1 MPFEGLLDRFAAAT
15 SGVFPDNQ
23 EREDRVFDP
32 EAGEVGKDSTN
43 SFWKMDRD
51 RRVRLNRWSVL
62 MPCWCHPNS
71 PCRHY
76 TDDWNDDL
84 SKGELDSEIPPGEKT
99 RYGYI
104 MGMIDT
110 CSL

>member
-1 MPFEGLLDRFAAAT
+1 
-15 SGVFPDNQ
+15 
-23 EREDRVFDP
+23 
-32 EAGEVGKDSTN
+32 
-43 SFWKMDRD
+43 
-51 RRVRLNRWSVL
+51 